1 MRRLPELRQYYY
13 QSSVCA
19 SYLCTVNQWYFVY
32 YKTPVCVLTVSY
44 NGSAKKRW
52 NVDVGLGA
60 GFGNTQ

>member
-32 YKTPVCVLTVSY
+32 YKQDTGMCIDGIIV
-44 NGSAKKRW
+44 W
-52 NVDVGLGA
+52 DVDIGFGA
-60 GFGNTQ
+60 GFGNTQIGI